1 MEKGP
6 SSLGMFCKLKK
17 LHFRIEFS
25 TGHKPSIPWAGREQ
39 ESLYMSAILEIAGL
53 EEIILEGVM
62 WGFQTLAGGVKAGK
76 LQNLKCL
83 ALRCLLVMGMENV
96 ATIVDSLKQLKY
108 LEIDDAF
115 DIEGGIKDLINALKK
130 KTPRITFTNLPKL
143 VI

>member
-6 SSLGMFCKLKK
+6 SSLGMLSKLKK

-25 TGHKPSIPWAGREQ
+25 TGHKPNIPWAGRVQ
-39 ESLYMSAILEIAGL
+39 E
-53 EEIILEGVM
+53 
-62 WGFQTLAGGVKAGK
+62 AGK
-76 LQNLKCL
+76 LPNVKCL

-96 ATIVDSLKQLKY
+96 ATIVDSIKQLKY

-115 DIEGGIKDLINALKK
+115 DIEGGIKDVINALQKK
-130 KTPRITFTNLPKL
+130 APSITFTNLPKL